1 MLCISLSHPILV
13 VTPIVEKFQMHAK
26 KAIAG
31 AAAALALSIAVPA
44 HAAPIDINGGSSWG
58 GWTLQGRSDA
68 AGIYGTGSN
77 ANPYNVYTTVF
88 AYNGET
94 ATGSPTGGG
103 GGATGF
109 GGFEIGDTVLG
120 VGIAMIGGESVSG
133 GRTLRI
139 DLGNNS
145 YVADSDG
152 VGGVADGRTSS
163 TNYANDGDFNVQN
176 STAFVA
182 NQLVVFAPSVNITAE
197 AGNPYGG
204 DRPFA
209 SFSLTSTYQIL
220 VNLSDVEAWRALSA
234 AAGYGAASDPIGT
247 IGSTLTFALNGYD
260 TNNVVIDDV
269 ATAPSSVPEP
279 GSLALAALGLLGL
292 GAARRRKTV

>member
-1 MLCISLSHPILV
+1 
-13 VTPIVEKFQMHAK
+13 MHAK

-58 GWTLQGRSDA
+58 GWTLHGRSDA
-68 AGIYGTGSN
+68 TGIYGTGPAS
-77 ANPYNVYTTVF
+77 NPYNVYTTVF

-94 ATGSPTGGG
+94 ATGGVTGGG
-103 GGATGF
+103 GGLTGF
-109 GGFEIGDTVLG
+109 GGFETGDTVLG
-120 VGIAMIGGESVSG
+120 VGIAMLGGETVSG

-163 TNYANDGDFNVQN
+163 TTYANDGDFNVQN
-176 STAFVA
+176 STGFVA
-182 NQLVVFAPSVNITAE
+182 NQLTVFTPGVNITAE
-197 AGNPYGG
+197 SANTINGG
-204 DRPFA
+204 TRPFA
-209 SFSLTSTYQIL
+209 SFRQTSTYQIFID
-220 VNLSDVEAWRALSA
+220 LSDVEEWRALSVA
-234 AAGYGAASDPIGT
+234 TLGISSDPIGT
-247 IGSTLTFALNGYD
+247 IGSSLTFALNGYG
-260 TNNVVIDDV
+260 TNNVVIDNLSTSTV
-269 ATAPSSVPEP
+269 SAAVPEP

-292 GAARRRKTV
+292 GAVRRRKTA